1 MTAHELFQAG
11 RLAEAIEAQT
21 AEVKS
26 HPADEDQRFLL
37 FTLLSFAGEL
47 ERAEVHLEAVSLRDQ
62 NQSLRVGSAV
72 YHSLLAAEY
81 ERRKVYREGSRPVLP
96 PDPPETAELRLK
108 ALAALRAGDAEA
120 AEAALEEAAEEGVPL
135 RGKINGEAFDGLRDY
150 DDVLGQVLEIYA
162 GGRCLWMPLE
172 RIRKLEIAEPGNQL
186 DLLWPKAE
194 LVDATG
200 TQASVHLPALY
211 EGSCDHPDERVR
223 LGRSTE
229 WIDCLDV
236 AFRGAGQKVLLTTR
250 GEEERETAIL
260 ELRTLEIEGGPA
272 DDATA

>member
-1 MTAHELFQAG
+1 MTPQELFQAG
-11 RLAEAIEAQT
+11 RLVEAIAAQI

-26 HPADEDQRFLL
+26 HPTDEDQRFLL
-37 FTLLSFAGEL
+37 FTLLSFAGEF
-47 ERAEVHLEAVSLRDQ
+47 ERAEVHLEAVSLAQQD
-62 NQSLRVGSAV
+62 LKTGSAV

-96 PDPPETAELRLK
+96 PDPPRTAELRLQ
-108 ALAALRAGDAEA
+108 ALAALRTGDAETA
-120 AEAALEEAAEEGVPL
+120 AAALEEAAEQSVAL
-135 RGKINGEAFDGLRDY
+135 RGKLNGEAFAGLRDY
-150 DDVLGQVLEIYA
+150 DDVLGQILEIYA
-162 GGRCLWMPLE
+162 GGRCLWMPME
-172 RIRKLEIAEPGNQL
+172 QIRKLEIAEPRNPL
-186 DLLWPKAE
+186 DLLWAKAE
-194 LVDATG
+194 LEDASG

-229 WIDCLDV
+229 WIDCRDV
-236 AFRGAGQKVLLTTR
+236 AFRGAGQKVLLTAR

-272 DDATA
+272 DDATG

>member
-1 MTAHELFQAG
+1 MTPQELLQAG
-11 RLAEAIEAQT
+11 RLTEAIAAQT

-26 HPADEDQRFLL
+26 HPTDADRRFLL

-47 ERAEVHLEAVSLRDQ
+47 ERAEVHLEAVSLAQQD
-62 NQSLRVGSAV
+62 LKTGSAV
-72 YHSLLAAEY
+72 YHSLLAAEF

-96 PDPPETAELRLK
+96 PNPPGTVELRLQ
-108 ALAALRAGDAEA
+108 ALASLRAGDAAATEAALDEA
-120 AEAALEEAAEEGVPL
+120 AEQGVAL
-135 RGKINGEAFDGLRDY
+135 RGKLNGEPFGGLRDY
-150 DDVLGQVLEIYA
+150 DDVLGQILEIYA

-172 RIRKLEIAEPGNQL
+172 RIRKLEIAEPGNPL
-186 DLLWPKAE
+186 DLLWARAD
-194 LVDATG
+194 LLDATG

-229 WIDCLDV
+229 WIDCRDV
-236 AFRGAGQKVLLTTR
+236 AFRGAGQKILLAAQ

-260 ELRTLEIEGGPA
+260 ELRTLELEGGPA
-272 DDATA
+272 DDATG